1 MPGSCH
7 NSCIKAKGRQRSGCR
22 PTWRRWTTMTTKDIE
37 WATWCA
43 LHDVG
48 KFYRSKRWRAVRRQ
62 VLQADHYECQTCRF
76 KYNRYRKADTVHHI
90 NPFKLRPD
98 LALEPT
104 YHDPATHK
112 QRRNLAGLIYLR
124 RFRRTAIAW
133 HRKKFSPLLQSD
145 GTEIL
150 RPSSRGGAPGSGYP
164 PGVRGAIFGGSAYRL
179 PPRHFRKNTFF

>member
-1 MPGSCH
+1 
-7 NSCIKAKGRQRSGCR
+7 
-22 PTWRRWTTMTTKDIE
+22 MTTKDIE

-62 VLQADHYECQTCRF
+62 VLQADHYECQNCRF

-112 QRRNLAGLIYLR
+112 QRRNLISLCHDCHEEAHGYRMAPEKIQPV
-124 RFRRTAIAW
+124 TAERW
-133 HRKKFSPLLQSD
+133 D
-145 GTEIL
+145 
-150 RPSSRGGAPGSGYP
+150 
-164 PGVRGAIFGGSAYRL
+164 
-179 PPRHFRKNTFF
+179 

>member
-1 MPGSCH
+1 
-7 NSCIKAKGRQRSGCR
+7 
-22 PTWRRWTTMTTKDIE
+22 MTTKDIE

-124 RFRRTAIAW
+124 RFRRKNDRLRSIC
-133 HRKKFSPLLQSD
+133 RKCQFD
-145 GTEIL
+145 GRHNDPDRCKL
-150 RPSSRGGAPGSGYP
+150 
-164 PGVRGAIFGGSAYRL
+164 FRL
-179 PPRHFRKNTFF
+179 PHIRRGRRFGSNTDSGRLHRNQLPRN